1 MESNRKALILSDWLT
16 KDNEF
21 ISVVRRLSPCV
32 GLKILAISVVSILY
46 LLSELR
52 MIWFNPCDQVPY
64 VYDIPKHP

>member
-1 MESNRKALILSDWLT
+1 
-16 KDNEF
+16 
-21 ISVVRRLSPCV
+21 
-32 GLKILAISVVSILY
+32 LY